1 VARLLCQNVRL
12 REENQALR
20 EQAIW
25 SRGNAH
31 YDKRMHR
38 KALERLKEKDGQVEA
53 LQSKVCEL
61 KHRLF
66 GRKTER
72 SKAAKSDLG
81 LIGPKL
87 KRGQQHGAV
96 GHGRKIREKLPV
108 LEVEVLPPAGQIFCA
123 HCNKPWVLLGE
134 PEASEAIEWEVR
146 LFRKRTKRLKCGN
159 GGQNESPLVA
169 MGRGDEH
176 DAVLYPLAFEI
187 ERGAQGI
194 LRLKPSA
201 PGSRRK
207 PSAANISRGR
217 SVRSSSG
224 SMRKENSKP

>member
-1 VARLLCQNVRL
+1 VAKNRAQQGSKKRSQVDRP
-12 REENQALR
+12 QA
-20 EQAIW
+20 QA
-25 SRGNAH
+25 R
-31 YDKRMHR
+31 
-38 KALERLKEKDGQVEA
+38 
-53 LQSKVCEL
+53 
-61 KHRLF
+61 
-66 GRKTER
+66 
-72 SKAAKSDLG
+72 
-81 LIGPKL
+81 
-87 KRGQQHGAV
+87 QQRGAV